1 MSIKK
6 SVIEIMR
13 KRQSIRTYDTQEI
26 TKFDYKVIN
35 DFINTEE
42 NFVGPFG
49 GKGRVELIQVTNNL
63 TDKGIKL
70 GTYGMIKNPQAY
82 FVGIAEN
89 NQNSILEFG
98 YTFQKLILL
107 LTELGIGTCWMGGTF
122 NRNSFEKEL
131 QIEEGEFIPC
141 ITPIGYPND
150 KQRVLDKA
158 LRFVV
163 KADNKKAWDKLFYD
177 SNFEVMLAKE
187 EAGNLEIP
195 LEMVRLGPSA
205 SNKQPWRLVVSTDRQ
220 VCHFFIEHTPNYSAK
235 LGYDMQILD
244 IGIAMCQFDLACQE
258 LNIKGDW
265 LKEDPKLDLPN
276 EQMEYIASWKATK

>member
-13 KRQSIRTYDTQEI
+13 KRQSIRTFDTQEI
-26 TKFDYKVIN
+26 TESHYKLITDY
-35 DFINTEE
+35 INTEE
-42 NFVGPFG
+42 NFIGPFG
-49 GKGRVELIQVTNNL
+49 GKGRVELIQVTNNV

-98 YTFQKLILL
+98 YTFQKLILF
-107 LTELGIGTCWMGGTF
+107 LTDLEIGTCWMGGTF

-131 QIEEGEFIPC
+131 QLEEGEFIPC
-141 ITPIGYPND
+141 ITPLGYPND
-150 KQRVLDKA
+150 KKRVLDKA

-177 SNFEVMLAKE
+177 ANLEDTLAKE
-187 EAGNLEIP
+187 NAGNLEIP
-195 LEMVRLGPSA
+195 LEMVRIGPSA
-205 SNKQPWRLVVSTDRQ
+205 SNKQPWRLVVSPDRQ
-220 VCHFFIEHTPNYSAK
+220 VCHFYIEHTPNYSVK

-244 IGIAMCQFDLACQE
+244 MGIAMCQFDLACQAINVE
-258 LNIKGDW
+258 GQWI
-265 LKEDPKLDLPN
+265 KEDPKIGLPN
-276 EQMEYIASWKATK
+276 EQMEYIVSWKTTI